1 MAATNK
7 SLAQINKTQDV
18 GKSDQKVFGST
29 RCKAGEG
36 RTDHSLLCQL
46 GPAPRSV
53 VRSNMMTHGLSSNQT
68 RALLMRG
75 VKRGRVRQTGRGLYR
90 LARRP

>member
-7 SLAQINKTQDV
+7 SLAQINKTPDGQ
-18 GKSDQKVFGST
+18 SDQEVFGST
-29 RCKAGEG
+29 RCRAGEG
-36 RTDHSLLCQL
+36 RTDHSLPL
-46 GPAPRSV
+46 
-53 VRSNMMTHGLSSNQT
+53 MTHGLSSNQT